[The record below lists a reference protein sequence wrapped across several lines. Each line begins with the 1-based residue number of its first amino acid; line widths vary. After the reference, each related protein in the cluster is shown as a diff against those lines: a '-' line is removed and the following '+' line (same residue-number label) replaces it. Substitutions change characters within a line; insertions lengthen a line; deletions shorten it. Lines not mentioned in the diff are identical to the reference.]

1 MDQIKIGKFIAELRK
16 SKNMT
21 QQQLAEKIGV
31 SFKTVSKWETGRG
44 MPELSTL
51 KPLSDELGITINEL
65 LNGEKIK
72 KEEYLNKLEENMIA
86 TIDYSDKKIN
96 EKDKNIGIFLLII
109 GLLISLAAVSIFSSE
124 SSWSSI
130 YSVLGSIISLIGF
143 SKIIKK
149 LSYIKRVILNFS
161 FFAIFIALLFILD
174 FTNVTINHQPPRFSL
189 TKVTTDKVITY
200 TTPFYNVYRINVD
213 TKNEY
218 YIIDTKKQYN
228 IATIPISPFNRE
240 RSGIDNIT
248 KYCNKYVGNNSNDGA
263 LINSLPLSEYGFVF
277 EIDSENLGL
286 IVDYHI
292 TDWYINDEELYLE
305 KCLIYNSVSIF
316 SLIENTQYIE
326 YNFTGNSYKITRE
339 TIEKNYPNYDDIF
352 IDNKID
358 KDSFNRLVE
367 NKMNDNEFV
376 KETFEKMFD
385 ETTN

>member
-21 QQQLAEKIGV
+21 QQQLTEKIGV

-149 LSYIKRVILNFS
+149 LSYIKKVILNFS
-161 FFAIFIALLFILD
+161 FFAIFIALLLMLD
-174 FTNVTINHQPPRFSL
+174 FANVTINHQPPRFSL
-189 TKVTTDKVITY
+189 TKVTTDKVIAY

-228 IATIPISPFNRE
+228 IDTIPISPFNRE

-277 EIDSENLGL
+277 EIDTENLGL

-292 TDWYINDEELYLE
+292 TDWYINDEKLYLE

-339 TIEKNYPNYDDIF
+339 AIEKNYPNYDDLF
-352 IDNKID
+352 IYNKID

-376 KETFEKMFD
+376 NKTFEKMFD
-385 ETTN
+385 E